1 MDLKRVSGRG
11 ALLLGSPYSRLWL
24 QSGKWQ
30 TRMMAENILEKE
42 PTRVIISLDDAL
54 ALRSKVQSQRRAAL
68 NMELNARRF
77 VEASDGI
84 LKILD
89 LIIEPGEARD

>member
-1 MDLKRVSGRG
+1 
-11 ALLLGSPYSRLWL
+11 
-24 QSGKWQ
+24 
-30 TRMMAENILEKE
+30 MMAENILEKE